1 MEAIVKN
8 EKLIFRLQEI
18 PEGSSKRTISLSGDD
33 VSVEES
39 VSIDEGSVIV
49 EFYRATQF
57 IEVKFTVDVTVNM
70 ICDRSL
76 KQFTKE
82 VNGSYQILF
91 EPDPDDEYEEE
102 NSAVKRIPANDLTLD
117 ISKEVRDTIMLE
129 IPVKKVHPD
138 FIDEEGKIV
147 DFETQQFGDD
157 PSDEERI
164 DPRWAE
170 LKKLK

>member
-1 MEAIVKN
+1 VKN
-8 EKLIFRLQEI
+8 DKLIFRLQEI
-18 PEGSSKRTISLSGDD
+18 PEGSSKRTISLDGED
-33 VSVEES
+33 VSVEDS
-39 VSIDEGSVIV
+39 VSINSGSLIV
-49 EFYRATQF
+49 EFFRATQF
-57 IEVKFTVDVTVNM
+57 IEVKFSFDVIVKM

-76 KQFTKE
+76 KPFTKN

-91 EPDPDDEYEEE
+91 EPDPEDEYEEE
-102 NSAVKRIPANDLTLD
+102 SSAVKRIPADDLTLD
-117 ISKEVRDTIMLE
+117 ISKEVRDSIMLE

-138 FIDEEGKIV
+138 FIDDDGKIV
-147 DFETQQFGDD
+147 DFETQKFGDE

>member
-1 MEAIVKN
+1 VKN
-8 EKLIFRLQEI
+8 DKLIFRLQEI
-18 PEGSSKRTISLSGDD
+18 PEGSSKRTISLDGED
-33 VSVEES
+33 VSVEDS
-39 VSIDEGSVIV
+39 VSINSGSLIV

-57 IEVKFTVDVTVNM
+57 IEVKFSFDVIVKM

-76 KQFTKE
+76 KPFTKN
-82 VNGSYQILF
+82 VSGSYQILF
-91 EPDPDDEYEEE
+91 EPDPEDEYEEE
-102 NSAVKRIPANDLTLD
+102 RSAVKRIPADDLTLD
-117 ISKEVRDTIMLE
+117 ISKEVRDSIMLE

-138 FIDEEGKIV
+138 FIDDDGKIV
-147 DFETQQFGDD
+147 DFETQKFGDE

>member
-1 MEAIVKN
+1 LEAIVKN

-18 PEGSSKRTISLSGDD
+18 PEGSSERTVSLNGDD
-33 VSVEES
+33 VSAEDS
-39 VSIDEGSVIV
+39 VSIDEGSLVV

-57 IEVKFTVDVTVNM
+57 IEVKFTVDVTVRM

-76 KQFTKE
+76 KPFTKE
-82 VNGSYQILF
+82 VKGSYQILF
-91 EPDPDDEYEEE
+91 EPDPDSEYEEE
-102 NSAVKRIPANDLTLD
+102 KSAVKRIPADELILD

-138 FIDEEGKIV
+138 FIDEDGKIV
-147 DFETQQFGDD
+147 DFETQQFGDE
-157 PSDEERI
+157 PSDEEKI
-164 DPRWAE
+164 DPRWAK

>member
-1 MEAIVKN
+1 VKN
-8 EKLIFRLQEI
+8 DKLIFRLQEI
-18 PEGSSKRTISLSGDD
+18 PEGSSKRTISLDGED
-33 VSVEES
+33 VSVEDS
-39 VSIDEGSVIV
+39 VSINSGSLII

-57 IEVKFTVDVTVNM
+57 IEVKFTLDVIVKM

-76 KQFTKE
+76 KPFTKN

-91 EPDPDDEYEEE
+91 EPDPESEYEEE
-102 NSAVKRIPANDLTLD
+102 SSAVKRIPADDLILD

-138 FIDEEGKIV
+138 FIDEDGKIV
-147 DFETQQFGDD
+147 DFETQKFGDD
-157 PSDEERI
+157 PSDDEKI

-170 LKKLK
+170 LKKH

>member
-1 MEAIVKN
+1 MKAIVKN
-8 EKLIFRLQEI
+8 KNLIFRLQEI
-18 PEGSSKRTISLSGDD
+18 PEGSSKRTISLDGDD
-33 VSVEES
+33 VSVEDS
-39 VSIDEGSVIV
+39 VSVDEGNVIV
-49 EFYRATQF
+49 EFYRTTQF
-57 IEVKFTVDVTVNM
+57 IEVKFTVDVVARM

-76 KQFTKE
+76 KPFTKAVE
-82 VNGSYQILF
+82 GSYQILF

-102 NSAVKRIPANDLTLD
+102 KSAVKRIPANELTLD

-138 FIDEEGKIV
+138 FIDEDGKIV
-147 DFETQQFGDD
+147 DFETQQFGDEL
-157 PSDEERI
+157 SDDEKI

>member
-1 MEAIVKN
+1 VKN
-8 EKLIFRLQEI
+8 DKLIFRLQEI
-18 PEGSSKRTISLSGDD
+18 PEGSSKRTISLSGED
-33 VSVEES
+33 VLSEDS
-39 VSIDEGSVIV
+39 VSIHSGSLEV

-57 IEVKFTVDVTVNM
+57 IEVKFSLDVIVQM

-76 KQFTKE
+76 KPFTKNVE
-82 VNGSYQILF
+82 GSYQILF
-91 EPDPDDEYEEE
+91 EPDPEREYEEVS
-102 NSAVKRIPANDLTLD
+102 SAVKRIPADDLTLD

-138 FIDEEGKIV
+138 FIDEDGKIT
-147 DFETQQFGDD
+147 DFETQQFGDE
-157 PSDEERI
+157 PSEEEKI

>member
-1 MEAIVKN
+1 MKAIVEN

-18 PEGSSKRTISLSGDD
+18 PEGRSERTISLDGDD
-33 VSVEES
+33 VSAEDS
-39 VSIDEGSVIV
+39 VSVDEGSLFV

-57 IEVKFTVDVTVNM
+57 IEVKFMVDVTVKM

-76 KQFTKE
+76 KAFTKKI
-82 VNGSYQILF
+82 NGSYQILF
-91 EPDPDDEYEEE
+91 EPDPDEEYEEE
-102 NSAVKRIPANDLTLD
+102 NSAVKRIPPDELTLD

-138 FIDEEGKIV
+138 YIDEDGKIV
-147 DFETQQFGDD
+147 DFETQQFGDEL
-157 PSDEERI
+157 SDEEKI
-164 DPRWAE
+164 DPRWSA

>member
-1 MEAIVKN
+1 MKN
-8 EKLIFRLQEI
+8 DKLIFRLQEI
-18 PEGSSKRTISLSGDD
+18 PEGSSKRTISLDGED
-33 VSVEES
+33 VSVEDS
-39 VSIDEGSVIV
+39 VSINSGSLIV
-49 EFYRATQF
+49 EFFRATQF
-57 IEVKFTVDVTVNM
+57 IEVKFSFDVIVKM

-76 KQFTKE
+76 KPFTKN

-91 EPDPDDEYEEE
+91 EPDPEDEYEEE
-102 NSAVKRIPANDLTLD
+102 SSAVKRIPADDLTLD
-117 ISKEVRDTIMLE
+117 ISKEVRDSIMLE

-138 FIDEEGKIV
+138 FIDDDGKIV
-147 DFETQQFGDD
+147 DFETQKFGDE

>member
-8 EKLIFRLQEI
+8 KKLIFRLQEI
-18 PEGSSKRTISLSGDD
+18 PEGSSNRTISLNGED
-33 VSVEES
+33 VSAEDS
-39 VSIDEGSVIV
+39 VSIDEGSLEV
-49 EFYRATQF
+49 EFFRATQF
-57 IEVKFTVDVTVNM
+57 IEVKFTVYATVKL

-76 KQFTKE
+76 KTFTKD
-82 VNGSYQILF
+82 VDGSYQILF

-102 NSAVKRIPANDLTLD
+102 SSAVKRIPANELTLD

-138 FIDEEGKIV
+138 YIDEDGKII

>member
-1 MEAIVKN
+1 VKN
-8 EKLIFRLQEI
+8 DKLIFRLQEI
-18 PEGSSKRTISLSGDD
+18 PEGSSKRTISLDGED
-33 VSVEES
+33 VSVEDS
-39 VSIDEGSVIV
+39 VSINSGSLIV
-49 EFYRATQF
+49 EFFRATQF
-57 IEVKFTVDVTVNM
+57 IEVKFSFDVIVKM

-76 KQFTKE
+76 KPFTKN

-91 EPDPDDEYEEE
+91 EPDPEDEYEEE
-102 NSAVKRIPANDLTLD
+102 SSAVKRIPADDLILD
-117 ISKEVRDTIMLE
+117 ISKEVRDSIMLE

-138 FIDEEGKIV
+138 FIDDDGKIV
-147 DFETQQFGDD
+147 DFETQKFGDE